1 MNPDEILFETEDA
14 MQHSVDYLLGEMS
27 AVRTGKAS
35 PALVEN
41 ISIKVESYG
50 SNMPLKNIAL
60 ISTPE
65 PRLIVVQPHDP
76 SVMADVE
83 RGLKESKLGI
93 TPNVQGKLIRL
104 PIPELSEER
113 RVEYV
118 KLVKDMAEQGRV
130 RIRAARKDGNDK
142 LKTAFKD
149 KSITED
155 AFHDHE
161 STVQDLTN
169 KYVKS
174 IDEHLDHKEKEIMTV

>member
-1 MNPDEILFETEDA
+1 
-14 MQHSVDYLLGEMS
+14 MQNSVDYLLGEMS

-76 SVMADVE
+76 SVMQDVE

-93 TPNVQGKLIRL
+93 TPQVQGKLIRL

-113 RVEYV
+113 RIEYV

-130 RIRAARKDGNDK
+130 RVRAARKDGNDK
-142 LKTAFKD
+142 LKAALKD
-149 KSITED
+149 KTVTED

-174 IDEHLDHKEKEIMTV
+174 IDEHLEHKEKEIMTV

>member
-1 MNPDEILFETEDA
+1 MI
-14 MQHSVDYLLGEMS
+14 
-27 AVRTGKAS
+27 
-35 PALVEN
+35 
-41 ISIKVESYG
+41 
-50 SNMPLKNIAL
+50 
-60 ISTPE
+60 
-65 PRLIVVQPHDP
+65 P
-76 SVMADVE
+76 S
-83 RGLKESKLGI
+83 
-93 TPNVQGKLIRL
+93 VQGKLIRL

-142 LKTAFKD
+142 LKMAFKD
-149 KSITED
+149 NSITED

-169 KYVKS
+169 NYGKS